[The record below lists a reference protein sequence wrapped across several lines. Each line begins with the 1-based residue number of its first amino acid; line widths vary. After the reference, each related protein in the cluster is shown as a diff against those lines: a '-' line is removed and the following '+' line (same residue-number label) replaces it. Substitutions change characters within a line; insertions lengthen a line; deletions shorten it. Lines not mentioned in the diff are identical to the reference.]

1 MKKKSKAAAEPTLVF
16 YKKVEWEQMAFRRRR
31 EEIMVAVSVLL
42 SELEIVVVSVVSET
56 VSLVSVSVMDVLS
69 AVVISVSE
77 DAVTEVV
84 VSVVVVVTV
93 AVVEPGVGSIGVW
106 FR

>member
-1 MKKKSKAAAEPTLVF
+1 M
-16 YKKVEWEQMAFRRRR
+16 
-31 EEIMVAVSVLL
+31 LL

-69 AVVISVSE
+69 AVVVSVSE

-106 FR
+106 KAAVQTSICPCRHNPFRSDVRRPPSRFSYRQRC